1 MKIVDLRVYPVCIPL
16 KEALITAYGK
26 RDFAEFVLIEI
37 ETDSGLVG
45 IGEAAAI
52 PIYDE
57 GDPAGEAYVLKRYLK
72 PLLLG
77 KDPTH
82 IVDIHHMMDEAVRG
96 HRYAKSAVSI
106 ALYDLLGKRAGLPV
120 FKLLGGRG
128 GCVPVIWLVS
138 ASQGPEAIE
147 EASQRIKE
155 GFKAIKVKVG
165 KNWRQE
171 VAFLRELR
179 KEVGEQ
185 PEIRLDANGA
195 WHWKEAL
202 RHIRQLES
210 LNVSLLEQPV
220 PAWDTEG
227 LRKVSSQ
234 SSIPIVA
241 DECALTLHDVYALA
255 HISAADYLNIKI
267 CRSGGIYRGIQMA
280 TVAEAAGMTV
290 VVGSM
295 LEYGVGT
302 MAGAHFASLFNC
314 NAVPAEV
321 IGPLIAQDDVVVP
334 PVRYECGKVV
344 LSDAPGLGVELDKR
358 KVHRYAKEV

>member
-128 GCVPVIWLVS
+128 GCVRPS
-138 ASQGPEAIE
+138 RKPASE
-147 EASQRIKE
+147 
-155 GFKAIKVKVG
+155 
-165 KNWRQE
+165 
-171 VAFLRELR
+171 
-179 KEVGEQ
+179 
-185 PEIRLDANGA
+185 
-195 WHWKEAL
+195 
-202 RHIRQLES
+202 
-210 LNVSLLEQPV
+210 
-220 PAWDTEG
+220 
-227 LRKVSSQ
+227 
-234 SSIPIVA
+234 
-241 DECALTLHDVYALA
+241 
-255 HISAADYLNIKI
+255 
-267 CRSGGIYRGIQMA
+267 
-280 TVAEAAGMTV
+280 
-290 VVGSM
+290 
-295 LEYGVGT
+295 
-302 MAGAHFASLFNC
+302 
-314 NAVPAEV
+314 
-321 IGPLIAQDDVVVP
+321 
-334 PVRYECGKVV
+334 
-344 LSDAPGLGVELDKR
+344 
-358 KVHRYAKEV
+358 